1 MSFYYTVQVP
11 EHHRGAFNI
20 QYRVPECHS
29 DELLIYSTEFLNAIV
44 MSIYCTL
51 RIHEL
56 YIVMSFYCTVRVSEL
71 HYEFLKIIVMS
82 IHCTVRVPER
92 HYVSF
97 IVEYEFQNAI
107 VTSFF
112 CRVQVFE
119 RYCNDFASSSC
130 TQ

>member
-1 MSFYYTVQVP
+1 MSFYCTVQVP
-11 EHHRGAFNI
+11 EHH
-20 QYRVPECHS
+20 S
-29 DELLIYSTEFLNAIV
+29 KELLIYSTEFLNAI
-44 MSIYCTL
+44 L
-51 RIHEL
+51 
-56 YIVMSFYCTVRVSEL
+56 MSFYCTVRVPEL

-112 CRVQVFE
+112 L
-119 RYCNDFASSSC
+119 
-130 TQ
+130 